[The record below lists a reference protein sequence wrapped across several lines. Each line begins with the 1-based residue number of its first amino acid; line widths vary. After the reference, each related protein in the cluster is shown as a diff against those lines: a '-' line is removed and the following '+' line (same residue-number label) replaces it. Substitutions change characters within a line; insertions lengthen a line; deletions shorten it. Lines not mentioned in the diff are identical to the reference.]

1 MNRNNKNLIVV
12 AGALILGLLL
22 GWIFFGG
29 NGSSAEVS
37 HEHGTAED
45 TVWTCSMHPEIRSN
59 ERGDCPKCGME
70 LIPVGNQEGLNSDI
84 FRMSKDA
91 MKLANISTMTIGT
104 NAASKEI
111 RLNGKVT
118 VDERNT
124 YSQSTHIP
132 GRIEKLN
139 VNFTGEEVKRGQTL
153 AVVYSPELVTA
164 QQELLQAYSIRQE
177 QPQLYEA
184 VRQKLSNW
192 RISDNLM
199 DRIVSS
205 GKPLQS
211 FPITA
216 DVSGVVTEK
225 LVELGD
231 YVERGMPLYT
241 VSDLSKVWVLFD
253 VYESQMAFISEGSRI
268 EFSISSL
275 PGETFEGEIS
285 FIDPLLN
292 SLTRVATARVEVD
305 NSNGKLKPEM
315 FASGVVQSNIGA
327 VDSEEIVIPKSAV
340 LWTGKR
346 SLVYTKQDMG
356 DNVGFTLREV
366 VLGPSLGDAYV
377 IEEGLAVGEEI
388 VVNGTFTVDAAV
400 QLSGKPSMMNPENAT
415 TEPGRVGGE
424 DIEEFLS
431 NNSIDFKS
439 KTPAEFKDQ
448 LGVLLQSYL
457 NLKEALVEGK
467 QSEGKAQSRLFS
479 EDLQEVEAEG
489 LSAEAEEYWV
499 ERQQALKASSKALE
513 KAENLEDQRQEFI
526 RFSEEMIKTLVAFGL
541 NNQSIFVD
549 HCPMANSDQGD
560 YWLSDIKKIR
570 NPYFGDAM
578 LTCGEIVK
586 QIN

>member
-1 MNRNNKNLIVV
+1 MNRNNRNIAVI
-12 AGALILGLLL
+12 AAALLMGLLL
-22 GWIFFGG
+22 GWVFFGG
-29 NGSSAEVS
+29 SGTSEEAS
-37 HEHGTAED
+37 HGHTAPED
-45 TVWTCSMHPEIRSN
+45 VVWTCSMHPEIRSN
-59 ERGDCPKCGME
+59 EPGDCPKCGME
-70 LIPVGNQEGLNSDI
+70 LIPVGNQESLDSDI
-84 FRMSKDA
+84 FQMSEDA
-91 MKLANISTMTIGT
+91 MKLANIRTMTVGAD
-104 NAASKEI
+104 AASKEM
-111 RLNGKVT
+111 RLNGKVS

-139 VNFTGEEVKRGQTL
+139 VNFTGEEVRRGQTL

-177 QPQLYEA
+177 QPQLYAA

-192 RISDNLM
+192 RISDKLVNK
-199 DRIVSS
+199 IVAS

-241 VSDLSKVWVLFD
+241 VSNLSKVWVLFD
-253 VYESQMAFISEGSRI
+253 VYESQMAYIQEGSRI

-275 PGETFEGEIS
+275 PGETFEGTIS

-292 SLTRVATARVEVD
+292 SQTRVATARVEVD
-305 NSNGKLKPEM
+305 NSSGKLKPEM
-315 FASGVVQSNIGA
+315 FASGVVQSNIGE
-327 VDSEEIVIPKSAV
+327 VDSQEIVVPKSAV

-346 SLVYTKQDMG
+346 SLVYIKEDMG
-356 DNVGFTLREV
+356 ENAGFILREV
-366 VLGPSLGDAYV
+366 VLGPALGDSYV
-377 IEEGLAVGEEI
+377 IEEGLSEGEEI

-400 QLSGKPSMMNPENAT
+400 QLSGRPSMMNPEKASEEGDEQN
-415 TEPGRVGGE
+415 GVG
-424 DIEEFLS
+424 IEEFLKK
-431 NNSIDFKS
+431 NSFDFRGETSEK
-439 KTPAEFKDQ
+439 FRNQ

-457 NLKEALVEGK
+457 KIKEALVAGQLSESSAQGK
-467 QSEGKAQSRLFS
+467 VFS
-479 EDLQEVEAEG
+479 EKLEVLKTEG
-489 LSAEAEEYWV
+489 LSEDAGEYWA
-499 ERQQALKASSKALE
+499 ERQQALKTSVQAFRNSRKLE
-513 KAENLEDQRQEFI
+513 EQREEFI
-526 RFSEEMIKTLVAFGL
+526 SLSEEMIKTLVAFGL

-549 HCPMANSDQGD
+549 YCPMANSDEGA
-560 YWLSDIKKIR
+560 YWLSDIENIR

-586 QIN
+586 RIN

>member
-1 MNRNNKNLIVV
+1 MNRNNKNIIVI
-12 AGALILGLLL
+12 AGTLILGLLL
-22 GWIFFGG
+22 GWLIFGG
-29 NGSSAEVS
+29 NGASPEAS
-37 HEHGTAED
+37 HEHEADEN

-59 ERGDCPKCGME
+59 EPGDCPKCGME
-70 LIPVGNQEGLNSDI
+70 LIPVGNQESLNSDI
-84 FRMSKDA
+84 FQMSEDA
-91 MKLANISTMTIGT
+91 MKLANIRTMTVGSD
-104 NAASKEI
+104 AASKEV
-111 RLNGKVT
+111 RLNGKVS

-164 QQELLQAYSIRQE
+164 QQELLQAYGIRQE
-177 QPQLYEA
+177 QPQLYAA

-211 FPITA
+211 FPISA

-231 YVERGMPLYT
+231 YVERGMPLYK

-253 VYESQMAFISEGSRI
+253 VYESQMPFIREGSKI

-292 SLTRVATARVEVD
+292 SVSRVATARVEVD
-305 NSNGKLKPEM
+305 NSDGKLKPEM
-315 FASGVVQSNIGA
+315 FATGVVQSNLGA
-327 VDSEEIVIPKSAV
+327 VDSEEIIVPKSAV

-346 SLVYTKQDMG
+346 SLVYIREDVG
-356 DNVGFTLREV
+356 DNVGFKLREV
-366 VLGPSLGDAYV
+366 ILGPSLGDSYV
-377 IEEGLAVGEEI
+377 IEEGLAEGEEI

-400 QLSGKPSMMNPENAT
+400 QLSGKPSMMNPENAST
-415 TEPGRVGGE
+415 GSTSVQGE
-424 DIEEFLS
+424 DMRNFLG
-431 NNSIDFKS
+431 NNEVDFRRD
-439 KTPAEFKDQ
+439 TPDAFRDQ

-457 NLKEALVEGK
+457 KLKEALVEGK
-467 QSEGKAQSRLFS
+467 QSESIALSKEFLNDLKELNADDLSSAAKTYWS
-479 EDLQEVEAEG
+479 E
-489 LSAEAEEYWV
+489 
-499 ERQQALKASSKALE
+499 RRQALESSAQRLE
-513 KAENLEDQRQEFI
+513 KASGLAQQRQEFI
-526 RFSEEMIKTLVAFGL
+526 VFSEEMIKTLAVFGL
-541 NNQSIFVD
+541 NNQTIFVD
-549 HCPMANSDQGD
+549 HCPMANSDKGA
-560 YWLSDIKKIR
+560 YWLSNIEKIR

-586 QIN
+586 QIK